1 MIIHLAAVI
10 KNKDKKI
17 LQDVNF
23 ELMKKL
29 LFSHEKSN
37 SKPAIFFAS
46 STQENLS
53 TIYGLSKKELSKS
66 LEKWSYKSK
75 AYSRVFIIPNVFGP
89 FSKPYYNSV
98 VSTFCYQL
106 SRNINTELKINK
118 ELELIYVNNLVN
130 RMIDEISI
138 FFETRTE
145 QHLFKRID
153 ILHEKTIHVSS
164 LLSKLEDYKSYYIHK
179 NKIPNFN
186 ENFDRDLFN
195 TFLTYFDFDNFFPQS
210 LEENNDERGA
220 FYENIKS
227 KEECQFSFSTTMPGY
242 TRGNHFHTRKLE
254 RFTVIKGKAR
264 IEFRRIGTT
273 KKFSFLLDGDSPSFV
288 DMPIWYTHNIT
299 NIGNDVLYTIFW
311 INEFYDKDDPDTF
324 FEKV

>member
-1 MIIHLAAVI
+1 
-10 KNKDKKI
+10 
-17 LQDVNF
+17 
-23 ELMKKL
+23 
-29 LFSHEKSN
+29 
-37 SKPAIFFAS
+37 
-46 STQENLS
+46 
-53 TIYGLSKKELSKS
+53 
-66 LEKWSYKSK
+66 
-75 AYSRVFIIPNVFGP
+75 
-89 FSKPYYNSV
+89 
-98 VSTFCYQL
+98 
-106 SRNINTELKINK
+106 
-118 ELELIYVNNLVN
+118 
-130 RMIDEISI
+130 MIDEISI

-254 RFTVIKGKAR
+254 RFTVIKGKTR

-273 KKFSFLLDGDSPSFV
+273 KKFFLLA
-288 DMPIWYTHNIT
+288 
-299 NIGNDVLYTIFW
+299 
-311 INEFYDKDDPDTF
+311 
-324 FEKV
+324 

>member
-1 MIIHLAAVI
+1 MIKVGITGQSGFIGSHLYNSLGFKKNKFERVLFKKEYFKSEKNLTRFVNSCDVIIHLAAVI

-75 AYSRVFIIPNVFGP
+75 AYSRVFIVPNVFGP

-227 KEECQFSFSTTMPGY
+227 KEECQVSFSTTMPGY

-264 IEFRRIGTT
+264 I
-273 KKFSFLLDGDSPSFV
+273 
-288 DMPIWYTHNIT
+288 
-299 NIGNDVLYTIFW
+299 
-311 INEFYDKDDPDTF
+311 
-324 FEKV
+324 